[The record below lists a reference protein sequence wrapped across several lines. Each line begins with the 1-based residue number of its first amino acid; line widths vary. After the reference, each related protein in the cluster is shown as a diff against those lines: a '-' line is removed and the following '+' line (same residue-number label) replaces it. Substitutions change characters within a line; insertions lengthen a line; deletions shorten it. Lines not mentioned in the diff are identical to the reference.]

1 MTELDN
7 KQVNDHQRVEQ
18 RGKERSRPQL
28 RDLHLHITG
37 GRGHSLGSLTVA
49 LGAATFDA
57 LVAAGADFSVA
68 SASFNACNPAPDQL
82 GKHRHT
88 FSLVLALSK
97 PHHSKGLTPRR
108 IPTTARGD
116 LLAPDRTLPATESRD
131 TVQRKFFSVNM
142 RIRCLKAGSVIDDQA
157 FNRVM
162 PCAAQ
167 YTPLFM
173 AVPRR

>member
-68 SASFNACNPAPDQL
+68 SASFNACNPARINSANTDTRFHWCWPY
-82 GKHRHT
+82 RNPT
-88 FSLVLALSK
+88 
-97 PHHSKGLTPRR
+97 TPRDLPPDASDDSAGR
-108 IPTTARGD
+108 
-116 LLAPDRTLPATESRD
+116 LLAPIEPYPRQNLGT
-131 TVQRKFFSVNM
+131 
-142 RIRCLKAGSVIDDQA
+142 RCSENSFL
-157 FNRVM
+157 
-162 PCAAQ
+162 
-167 YTPLFM
+167 
-173 AVPRR
+173 

>member
-68 SASFNACNPAPDQL
+68 SASFNACNPARINSANTDTRFHWCWPY
-82 GKHRHT
+82 RNPT
-88 FSLVLALSK
+88 
-97 PHHSKGLTPRR
+97 TPRDLPQTH
-108 IPTTARGD
+108 PTTARGD
-116 LLAPDRTLPATESRD
+116 YWLRSNLTRDRISGHGAAKILFCEYANPLPESR
-131 TVQRKFFSVNM
+131 
-142 RIRCLKAGSVIDDQA
+142 IRY
-157 FNRVM
+157 R
-162 PCAAQ
+162 
-167 YTPLFM
+167 
-173 AVPRR
+173 